1 MIEKIFKD
9 TIYKIINE
17 INKDENKWII
27 KKDIINPLLN
37 ELKLYFY
44 PYIILLLIYFFIL
57 LFINLLLIILIFKK
71 L

>member
-9 TIYKIINE
+9 TIYKIIKE

-27 KKDIINPLLN
+27 KNDILNPLLY

-44 PYIILLLIYFFIL
+44 PYILLIIIYYFII